1 MSDILNTVLE
11 HSFLQRALLAGLL
24 ASFACGVTG
33 SYVVV
38 KRMSFISGGIAHAV
52 LGGMGVSYFLGGNPL
67 LGAIPA
73 ALLFGLLIG
82 VITLQETTYQDTV
95 IGAVWAIG
103 MAIGIIFI
111 YKTPGYAA
119 NLFSYL
125 FGNILMV
132 GWPDIWMLLSLNAII
147 MSVVLLFYKGLLAVC
162 FDAEFARVQG
172 INVKI
177 LYLLLLCLVALTVV
191 VLVKVVGII
200 LVIALLTLPASIARQ
215 WVEGIRMMMLIAT
228 GASLLF
234 IVTGIAVSYPYDLPV
249 GATVVLVT
257 GVFFLFST
265 VVKAV
270 R

>member
-1 MSDILNTVLE
+1 MTEIFDTVLDN
-11 HSFLQRALLAGLL
+11 SFLQRALLAGLL
-24 ASFACGVTG
+24 ASFACGITG

-38 KRMSFISGGIAHAV
+38 KRMSFISGGIAHGV
-52 LGGMGVSYFLGGNPL
+52 LGGMGIAYFLGGNPL

-82 VITLQETTYQDTV
+82 IITLQETSYQDTV

-103 MAIGIIFI
+103 MAVGIIFI

-132 GWPDIWMLLSLNAII
+132 GWPDIWMLLILNAII
-147 MSVVLLFYKGLLAVC
+147 ITVVLLFYKGLLAVC

-172 INVKI
+172 VSVKF
-177 LYLLLLCLVALTVV
+177 LYLLLLSLVALTVV
-191 VLVKVVGII
+191 VLVKVVGVI

-215 WVEGIRMMMLIAT
+215 WVEGLRKIMLIAT
-228 GASLLF
+228 AASLLF

-257 GVFFLFST
+257 GVFFLIST
-265 VVKAV
+265 AAKAV

>member
-1 MSDILNTVLE
+1 MTDIFNTILE

-33 SYVVV
+33 SYVVI

-52 LGGMGVSYFLGGNPL
+52 LGGMGIAYFLGGNPL

-82 VITLQETTYQDTV
+82 IITLQETAYQDTV
-95 IGAVWAIG
+95 IGAIWAIG

-132 GWPDIWMLLSLNAII
+132 AWPDIWMLLLLNAII
-147 MSVVLLFYKGLLAVC
+147 VTVVILFYKGLLAVC

-172 INVKI
+172 IGVTS
-177 LYLLLLCLVALTVV
+177 LYLLLLSLVALTVV

-215 WVEGIRMMMLIAT
+215 WVEGIRMMMLIASI
-228 GASLLF
+228 ASLLF
-234 IVTGIAVSYPYDLPV
+234 IVTGIVVSYPYELPV

-257 GVFFLFST
+257 GVFFLLST
-265 VVKAV
+265 AVKAV